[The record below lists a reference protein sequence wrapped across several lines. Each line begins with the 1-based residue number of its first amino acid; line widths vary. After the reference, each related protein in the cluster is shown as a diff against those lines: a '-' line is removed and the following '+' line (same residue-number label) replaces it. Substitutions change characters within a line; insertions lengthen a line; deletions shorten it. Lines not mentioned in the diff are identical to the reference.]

1 MYNVNGNKN
10 TKEEFIMLKK
20 CTGVML
26 SVILSVSSIMGVQ
39 ASASNDGVSPT
50 AIIPVVVGNSTTFLV
65 GESDRATI
73 KYWINDFKGGVDL
86 YTLNYC
92 DFYIDGYTEDEWGF
106 DYPFSGERYETTV
119 CGFSSGDYT
128 SMQQIVEVYANV
140 DVCGID
146 GDGHFEGAARLY

>member
-39 ASASNDGVSPT
+39 ASASNGGAAPT
-50 AIIPVVVGNSTTFLV
+50 AMTPIAIGTSTTFPV

-73 KYWINDFKGGVDL
+73 KYWINDFKGGIDL
-86 YTLNYC
+86 YTGNYC
-92 DFYIDGYTEDEWGF
+92 DFYVKGYVEDSWGNT
-106 DYPFSGERYETTV
+106 YSFSGTRYETTA
-119 CGFSSGDYT
+119 CGFSSGDYAA
-128 SMQQIVEVYANV
+128 MQQIISVYANV
-140 DVCGID
+140 EVCGID
-146 GDGHFEGAARLY
+146 GDGHFEGVARLY